1 MEEFIKVSH
10 DRGVYR
16 ALVNAG
22 LVKEA
27 NAFVRAVQQADKATS
42 NVGNHLIHTGV
53 GAGMGAMAAGEG
65 NRGMGALLGGLTGLA
80 TNKLTRMQVN
90 RRLANP
96 NSKFNRHA
104 ASWKNYSGGQVPQ
117 NVQNQYNKQVAVR
130 KGINSA
136 VLGAGAGV
144 GLNMMT

>member
-16 ALVNAG
+16 ALVDAG

-27 NAFVRAVQQADKATS
+27 NVFLKSLQSSNRAASTAGQQI
-42 NVGNHLIHTGV
+42 LQTGL

-65 NRGMGALLGGLTGLA
+65 NRGMGALLGGAAGFGAGRL
-80 TNKLTRMQVN
+80 N
-90 RRLANP
+90 RAMTKNRVANP
-96 NSKFNRHA
+96 QGKLKAMADSY
-104 ASWKNYSGGQVPQ
+104 KNMSYVAP
-117 NVQNQYNKQVAVR
+117 NVQRAGDATARAVR
-130 KGINSA
+130 
-136 VLGAGAGV
+136 GAIAGGAGLGAGV